1 MDGKY
6 FIKIVTSKDTYD
18 TSDALNHTIST
29 REFIRLIEEN
39 CNDLDEPIV
48 FWNDN
53 GYTLGFVTDN
63 SIKKGFLPNKED

>member
-6 FIKIVTSKDTYD
+6 FLKIVTSRDTYG
-18 TSDALNHTIST
+18 TRDAVDNTLSA

-39 CNDLDEPIV
+39 CNNLDEPIV

-53 GYTLGFVTDN
+53 GYTLGFVTEN
-63 SIKKGFLPNKED
+63 SIKKGFIKNEEE